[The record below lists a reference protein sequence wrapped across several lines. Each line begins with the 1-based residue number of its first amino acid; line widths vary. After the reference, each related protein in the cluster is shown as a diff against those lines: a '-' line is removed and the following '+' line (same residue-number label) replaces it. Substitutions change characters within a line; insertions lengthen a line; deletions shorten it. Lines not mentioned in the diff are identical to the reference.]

1 MALAPALRRAADV
14 LCCETEK
21 AGENLSSE
29 QIQGCESVKSSTLS
43 ASLADALDK
52 KTQQEEKET
61 KTLTVVL
68 AGIAASSTATHSG
81 LWLFLAKSRAV

>member
-14 LCCETEK
+14 LCCEIDK

-29 QIQGCESVKSSTLS
+29 QGCESVKNSTLS

-52 KTQQEEKET
+52 KTQQEERET
-61 KTLTVVL
+61 KTL
-68 AGIAASSTATHSG
+68 
-81 LWLFLAKSRAV
+81 